1 MIIRNLGRATT
12 ARLHRVTRP
21 GNRSAFFFNGMQ
33 LKRSRPVE
41 VPTEEALKCIDDL
54 IEGVELGYIEVKD
67 DDEQI
72 LTADMLRKFA
82 GQPPKGD
89 EVSEPVQEPEDS
101 ADSDD
106 SEDEPDADQEPE
118 DEREEWD
125 EEELSKM
132 KRSELDDLAAEH
144 GLDPAD
150 YSNKGEVIDAL
161 MNLEG

>member
-33 LKRSRPVE
+33 IKRSRPVE
-41 VPTEEALKCIDDL
+41 VPTEEALKHIDDL

-72 LTADMLRKFA
+72 LTAEMLRKFA
-82 GQPPKGD
+82 GQPPKGG
-89 EVSEPVQEPEDS
+89 EVSEPVQEPE
-101 ADSDD
+101 
-106 SEDEPDADQEPE
+106 EEPDADQEPKE
-118 DEREEWD
+118 EEEWD